1 MRILISL
8 LSDHII
14 PSYLY
19 IKEAKDEFDQMVFI
33 TTEHTE
39 KMGIGVHLEN
49 TLSLPPNSVRRVMVS
64 NENYAEI
71 LAQLEAAKFGDG
83 NQYIVN
89 ETGGT
94 KAMSIALFHFFSQRG
109 AKFVYIPIGT
119 NSYFT
124 FGSKEEHPIKYRM
137 NLKEYLS
144 LYGLRYECDNSL
156 IYDEKYTRDEVF
168 AELKSRHFHV
178 LDDMRYSQQLPEAE
192 ERRYWGGAWFEE
204 YIYRRI
210 VRERQLPEDC
220 VGKSVK
226 IYRKEMVQPND
237 NKNDNE
243 IDVMYVEKNQLY
255 IIECKV
261 TMFGFGNN
269 AQGTV
274 EGFLYKLAA
283 IAKDLGLRVNSYL
296 FTCHQ
301 MHKFS
306 DASLEN
312 IAKRCRILGVRG
324 IISGKELSESKLKM

>member
-19 IKEAKDEFDQMVFI
+19 IKETEDEFDQMIFI
-33 TTEHTE
+33 TTDHTE
-39 KMGIGVHLEN
+39 KMKIGIHLEN
-49 TLSLPPNSVRRVMVS
+49 TLTLTPESVRRVMVS

-71 LAQLEAAKFGDG
+71 LAQLENAGFSNNDH
-83 NQYIVN
+83 YIVN

-124 FGSKEEHPIKYRM
+124 FDSKEEHPIKYRM

-144 LYGLRYECDNSL
+144 LYGLNYVCDNSL
-156 IYDEKYTRDEVF
+156 IYDEKFTRDKVF
-168 AELKSRHFHV
+168 ANLKEKHFF
-178 LDDMRYSQQLPEAE
+178 LLEDMRKAQQLPDGKEK
-192 ERRYWGGAWFEE
+192 RYWGGTWFEE

-226 IYRKEMVQPND
+226 IYRKEVVLPND
-237 NKNDNE
+237 NQNDNE
-243 IDVMYVEKNQLY
+243 IDVMYVENNKLY
-255 IIECKV
+255 VIECKM
-261 TMFGFGNN
+261 TMTGDGKNIKHN
-269 AQGTV
+269 V

-283 IAKDLGLRVNSYL
+283 IAKDLGLHVNSYL

-301 MHKFS
+301 MHRLS
-306 DASLEN
+306 ADSLEN
-312 IAKRCRILGVRG
+312 IHKRCHILGIKG
-324 IISGKELSESKLKM
+324 IFSGKELSESKLRM